1 MFLPWNI
8 FIIKIFL
15 NNVRSYLKNYIDNSS
30 SLQRTGAGNS
40 QLKQTSSGNRTNFVE
55 TFSLVYRLHLEYWSH
70 SVWDC
75 NYLRTHVNT
84 YVQLFRHPPS
94 EKKMKSVTLECRF
107 NDFPVSYSVLPT
119 FMVFLWHHWFF
130 SVNAEISGQRK
141 DA

>member
-94 EKKMKSVTLECRF
+94 EKKNEICYTWVLIMI
-107 NDFPVSYSVLPT
+107 FP
-119 FMVFLWHHWFF
+119 FLTQCCQLLWSFCGITAFF
-130 SVNAEISGQRK
+130 PSMLKFS
-141 DA
+141 